1 MVDWCHFLECASFLW
16 FRNLHGH
23 ISCRVSSPFEVEYC
37 GKVGGPNWLVED
49 SRGFCLSRKIWQ
61 MRWIAFGT
69 LSKYVNSRF
78 DFYRWSSHCWWFRN
92 PAPGREKQYTTSWNR
107 PGHLS
112 TDWFRISSINHFN
125 AKEADSM
132 RAWAKMLL
140 DLTADNSWLNISP
153 LEIRPYWGLI
163 SLAIGFP

>member
-1 MVDWCHFLECASFLW
+1 MDIFTAEFHPLL
-16 FRNLHGH
+16 R
-23 ISCRVSSPFEVEYC
+23 SSIAVRS
-37 GKVGGPNWLVED
+37 GGPNWLVED

-69 LSKYVNSRF
+69 LSKYVNSKF
-78 DFYRWSSHCWWFRN
+78 DFYVSWVVGRWSSCQKSCTRQ
-92 PAPGREKQYTTSWNR
+92 EKQSKTPWNR

-112 TDWFRISSINHFN
+112 IDWFRISSINHVN
-125 AKEADSM
+125 AKVADSM

-140 DLTADNSWLNISP
+140 HLTADNSWLVNQITRNISP